1 MECELLGELRGDL
14 ALESCG
20 QLFSLT
26 DVCINRFPVVMI
38 IGQCGIDV
46 RKGQLGVMGD
56 YFIRRVAKA
65 LMPDDDILDP
75 DTVPGNARL
84 AAANPG
90 VMSMCWAIT
99 DSISIPQFPL

>member
-65 LMPDDDILDP
+65 LMPDD
-75 DTVPGNARL
+75 
-84 AAANPG
+84 
-90 VMSMCWAIT
+90 T